1 VPGPLHGIVTALV
14 TPFRNDERIDCSAW
28 QTIIDAQIAGG
39 VHGLFAGGS
48 TGEFY
53 AQDLEERTMGLR
65 FVRQATAGRVPVY
78 ANVGCITTRDT
89 IKLAQ
94 AAQAEGV
101 DVLAVVTPYYL
112 KPSQA
117 ELAEHYIEVCRA
129 VRLPVL
135 AYNFP
140 LHGGVEILP
149 ETVAQ
154 IARQCSNLVGVKDSS
169 GSMERLV
176 GYRDAVT
183 DREFAIF
190 IGPENLALAGL
201 QQGCAGVV
209 SGSANFAPRLFVD
222 LYRACR
228 EGNQENA
235 ARLQGL
241 VDRVTGCI
249 SLHTFPSVIK
259 EAVGIAGVCR
269 KPVGPL
275 PPEARN
281 RLRDAL
287 AVLQKEGYFPT
298 APRSVNA

>member
-1 VPGPLHGIVTALV
+1 M
-14 TPFRNDERIDCSAW
+14 TPFRDDERIDCFAW
-28 QTIIDAQIAGG
+28 QTIIDAQISSG

-65 FVRQATAGRVPVY
+65 FVRQAAAGRVPVY

-101 DVLAVVTPYYL
+101 DVLAIVTPYYL

-154 IARQCSNLVGVKDSS
+154 IARQCANLVGVKDSS
-169 GSMERLV
+169 GSMERLT

-190 IGPENLALAGL
+190 IGPEHLVLAGL
-201 QQGCAGVV
+201 QEGCAGVV

-228 EGNQENA
+228 EGNRENA

-259 EAVGIAGVCR
+259 AAVGIAGSCR

-281 RLRDAL
+281 RLREAL
-287 AVLQKEGYFPT
+287 VLLQKEGYFS
-298 APRSVNA
+298 AALRSVNA